1 MKRGLKMSYRR
12 RFKGGSSAPTQ
23 TTVSN
28 ISMPEEVLPQ
38 FENLLART
46 EFESNQPYLPY
57 SQQRLAGFSPAER
70 MSQQGIASMAMFGDP
85 IASRQGY
92 ERTVSSPDVMT
103 GGIAD
108 AYMSPYFQ
116 QALDPLK
123 DETKR
128 QSAIQARGI
137 RDQAS
142 AQGGLGGYRESIMQ
156 SERQR
161 DLNRQL
167 SDIEKTGRQDAFLD
181 ANRRFESD
189 REANSRKALALNTIG
204 GQQQQM
210 ASERLKGLQLI
221 GEQDRAL
228 QQASLDIGYQDF
240 LRQQGYPQQQL
251 GYYENI
257 LKGTYS
263 EPNKTVSTFA
273 QQPGLF
279 SGLVGG
285 GLQAAG
291 LFASGGGRVP
301 MATGGGVPR
310 RGGLTALGIANAMRG
325 RNAR

>member
-1 MKRGLKMSYRR
+1 MTYRR
-12 RFKGGSSAPTQ
+12 RRFGKGGGSSAPTETQ
-23 TTVSN
+23 VTNLT
-28 ISMPEEVLPQ
+28 MPPEVLPQ
-38 FENLLART
+38 FQALLGRS

-70 MSQQGIASMAMFGDP
+70 MSQQGLASMAMFGDP
-85 IASRQGY
+85 IASRQAY
-92 ERTVSSPDVMT
+92 QRTASSPDVMT

-123 DETKR
+123 DETKK

-181 ANRRFESD
+181 ANRRFELD
-189 REANSRKALALNTIG
+189 RAANERKAIALSKLG
-204 GQQQQM
+204 GQQQTM
-210 ASERLKGLQLI
+210 AQARLKDLQLV

-228 QQASLDIGYQDF
+228 QQASLDMGYQDF
-240 LRQQGYPQQQL
+240 LRQQEYPQRSL
-251 GYYENI
+251 GFYENI
-257 LKGTYS
+257 LKGSYS
-263 EPNKTVSTFA
+263 EPNRTVSTYA

-285 GLQAAG
+285 GLQAAS
-291 LFASGGGRVP
+291 LFGSGGGLVS
-301 MATGGGVPR
+301 MAGGGRVPR
-310 RGGLTALGIANAMRG
+310 RGGLTALGIANALATRSQ
-325 RNAR
+325 NAR

>member
-70 MSQQGIASMAMFGDP
+70 MSQQGIASMAMYGDP
-85 IASRQGY
+85 DASRQGY
-92 ERTVSSPDVMT
+92 QRTATSPDVMT
-103 GGIAD
+103 SGIAD
-108 AYMSPYFQ
+108 AYMSPYFS

-123 DETKR
+123 DETR
-128 QSAIQARGI
+128 RNSAMQAGEI
-137 RDQAS
+137 RDQAAS
-142 AQGGLGGYRESIMQ
+142 AGGLGGYRESIMQ

-167 SDIEKTGRQDAFLD
+167 SDID
-181 ANRRFESD
+181 AN
-189 REANSRKALALNTIG
+189 AKKALALNTIG

-210 ASERLKGLQLI
+210 ATERLKGLQLI

-228 QQASLDIGYQDF
+228 QQASLDMGYQDF

-310 RGGLTALGIANAMRG
+310 KGGLTALGIANAMRG